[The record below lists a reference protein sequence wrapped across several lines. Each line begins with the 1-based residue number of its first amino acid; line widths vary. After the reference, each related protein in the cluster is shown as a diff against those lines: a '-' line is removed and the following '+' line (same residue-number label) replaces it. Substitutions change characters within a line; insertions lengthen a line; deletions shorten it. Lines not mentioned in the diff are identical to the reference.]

1 MTDRTAAKKR
11 AQLLKKLRA
20 KHEETVERT
29 KVLLREQKGVQREIT
44 TLLGEGSKTVPDLA
58 GEMDLPSEEVLWHLT
73 AMRKY
78 DLVEEDGMSG
88 MYVLYKLVE
97 ESK

>member
-1 MTDRTAAKKR
+1 MTDREAAKKR
-11 AQLLKKLRA
+11 AQLLKKLRSE
-20 KHEETVERT
+20 HEETVERT
-29 KVLLREQKGVQREIT
+29 KTLLREQKGLQQEIT
-44 TLLGEGSKTVPDLA
+44 RLLEGVSKTVPDIA
-58 GEMDLPSEEVLWHLT
+58 EAMRLPSEEVLWHLT

-97 ESK
+97 E